1 MKTWKTWK
9 QPITGLSDI
18 ITKQNHVLVA
28 GASGSGKSVVL
39 RQCLIACAA
48 KGYSVVICDPKKVDW
63 FVWESTP
70 MCAGYADE
78 SPRILTLLENVCRMM
93 DDRYRR
99 MKENRQRTCQ
109 DPDLWIVIDEYAD
122 LMLSPE
128 HKEIEKC
135 VLRIAQLGRA
145 ARFHLLVATQRPTRD
160 VVTGAIK
167 TNISCRIAL
176 HVPTSQDSRNIIG
189 RNGAETLPYNGE
201 CYFLEDSGNIE
212 HYKVKFVSEQEEDRV
227 IEFLTA

>member
-1 MKTWKTWK
+1 MDTFKTYNGSY
-9 QPITGLSDI
+9 TGLSDL

-63 FVWESTP
+63 FVWENTSV
-70 MCAGYADE
+70 CSGYANE
-78 SPRILTLLENVCRMM
+78 SAKILALLESVCRTM
-93 DDRYRR
+93 DDRYTR
-99 MKENRQRTCQ
+99 MMKSRQRTCKE
-109 DPDLWIVIDEYAD
+109 PDLWIIIDEYAD

-128 HKEIEKC
+128 RKEIEKC

-160 VVTGAIK
+160 IVTGAIK

-176 HVPTSQDSRNIIG
+176 HVPTAQDSRNIIG

-201 CYFLEDSGNIE
+201 CFFLEESGNIE
-212 HYKVKFVSEQEEDRV
+212 HYKVKYVTEEEEDKV
-227 IEFLTA
+227 IDFLTA